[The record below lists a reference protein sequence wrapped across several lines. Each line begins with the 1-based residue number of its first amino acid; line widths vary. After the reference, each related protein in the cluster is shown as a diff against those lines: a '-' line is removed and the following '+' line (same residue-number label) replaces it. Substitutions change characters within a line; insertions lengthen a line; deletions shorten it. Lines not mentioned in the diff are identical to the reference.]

1 MSGPGQSAHRLAYR
15 VEGARVEARVDVPQL
30 VEAAHCFY
38 PGHQASPAGTRPD
51 VHLFRDPDGTYRV
64 RVARG
69 VWIDESA
76 PDAGVHFELTVTNLL
91 AERVDGA
98 AVLHGGG
105 AVTPGGALVVSGP
118 GGSGKSSLTAALAKL
133 GMPIF
138 GDDVLLLDRRSAALR
153 AFPRLLRIREPARTL
168 LELPDSRPPLSEL
181 WPGSSFLRPE
191 ALGSRW
197 ADRSP
202 VRGVVFPR
210 RDLKEE
216 VPRFERLSGAE
227 SMRRMISELLMVDG
241 ASPEDF
247 DLLARALD
255 GAELYELRFARTDR
269 GARALARHFG

>member
-1 MSGPGQSAHRLAYR
+1 MSGPGQRAHRLAYR
-15 VEGARVEARVDVPQL
+15 VEGARVEARVDIPEL
-30 VEAAHCFY
+30 VEAARCFY
-38 PGHQASPAGTRPD
+38 PGHQAAPAGTRPD

-69 VWIDESA
+69 AWIDQSA

-98 AVLHGGG
+98 AVLHGG
-105 AVTPGGALVVSGP
+105 AAATPGGALVVSGP

-138 GDDVLLLDRRSAALR
+138 GDDVLLLDRRSADLR

-168 LELPDSRPPLSEL
+168 LELPDSPPPLSEL
-181 WPGSSFLRPE
+181 WPESSFLRPE

-210 RDLKEE
+210 RDPKEE
-216 VPRFERLSGAE
+216 DPRLERLSGAE

-269 GARALARHFG
+269 GARALARHFA